1 MSKLNIVGSAEA
13 AEILG
18 VERPRINR
26 WRNMGVMPA
35 TVADL
40 RCGPIWNRT
49 EIEVLAKE
57 RSLTQGLRGASRK
70 HPKA

>member
-1 MSKLNIVGSAEA
+1 MSMAEKLDLVGSAEA

-26 WRNMGVMPA
+26 WRSRGVMPE

-40 RCGPIWNRT
+40 RCGPIWAKT
-49 EIEVLAKE
+49 DVELLAAE
-57 RSLTQGLRGASRK
+57 RAAKKR
-70 HPKA
+70 